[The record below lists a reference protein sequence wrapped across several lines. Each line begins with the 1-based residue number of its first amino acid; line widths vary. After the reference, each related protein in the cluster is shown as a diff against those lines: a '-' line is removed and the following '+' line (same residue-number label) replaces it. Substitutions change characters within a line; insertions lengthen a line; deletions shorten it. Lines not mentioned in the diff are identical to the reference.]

1 MMENHTS
8 FLIAPMK
15 AGKKVIGALGVMN
28 DHPILEQQV
37 NILKRAAWL
46 IGTAYHRAKLQEE
59 IENNLNRMAALRMIS
74 LAVSVSLDLNITLNL
89 LLDQVTSQLNADAGD
104 ILLLNMEKGELELI
118 AGCGF
123 WHPELLNR
131 RICLEQGLVGK
142 MINQQRIL
150 RLPDSSLD
158 LGDFERKDLLNKEK
172 FISYYAVPLIIKGTA
187 KGVLELYSRRA
198 IRADSGW
205 MRFLEALAAEAAVA
219 IDNTELFRQLQHS
232 HDDLSLA
239 YDATIQGWSKTLE
252 LRDLETKGH
261 SERVVELTQA
271 LARKLNLPEDQM
283 IHLRR
288 GALLH
293 DIGKTGIPDSILLK
307 PGPLSDE
314 EITIMQ
320 KHPEYAMRLLSSVP
334 FLRPALD
341 IPYCHHEKWAGGG
354 YPRGL
359 KGEEIPLAARIFSVV
374 DVYDALRYERP
385 YRYAWS
391 KKRIF
396 NYIRSR
402 SGEDFDPQVVRAFL
416 EIVNCDDGD

>member
-1 MMENHTS
+1 
-8 FLIAPMK
+8 
-15 AGKKVIGALGVMN
+15 
-28 DHPILEQQV
+28 
-37 NILKRAAWL
+37 
-46 IGTAYHRAKLQEE
+46 
-59 IENNLNRMAALRMIS
+59 
-74 LAVSVSLDLNITLNL
+74 
-89 LLDQVTSQLNADAGD
+89 
-104 ILLLNMEKGELELI
+104 
-118 AGCGF
+118 
-123 WHPELLNR
+123 
-131 RICLEQGLVGK
+131 
-142 MINQQRIL
+142 
-150 RLPDSSLD
+150 